1 MKKVKKGKRLMAAAL
16 AVVLSV
22 VTATTN
28 VLPSA
33 MVQVHAAETTQTSD
47 VEGFTLEISGDYG
60 YYVAQ
65 KEYQYDSY
73 EDAIKDLGAKCRAIF
88 KDRKSDAISIKI
100 PMVIQSKERDERLDE
115 NKGKQFVND
124 VAKIIFQET
133 ENAEEGN
140 LLKDECYMDYQMNY
154 CDYEYKDGTYAGMFY
169 VSGMSHS
176 LSVDRYNQTVKK
188 GKEIISDLN
197 LDGKSDYEKV
207 KAIIRWF
214 SKNVKYDNHY
224 YGEPEKEAIT
234 TNPYDFTGPI
244 LDGGGVCDGYANAFY
259 FLGKCAGLKVLYQDG
274 ATISGTAH
282 ALNLVEVNGKYY
294 YIDPTNIG
302 FVGEPSSEFLH
313 GQNYMSTIFKL
324 HDLGTE
330 EIYDNISKEDYSKE
344 HSVCNGDH
352 KLSTAGGYS
361 GPRCEVMGY
370 NSYICTNEG
379 CNYVHREWIPALEH
393 IWDEGTVTQEQSCT
407 EPEITTYKC
416 TRDDVWGENGKCTG
430 TKEVETKS
438 SLGGHTWDEG
448 KVTTEATCQES
459 GEKTYTCSTC
469 NSTKTEEI
477 AATGHEWEEKVI
489 KEATCTQY
497 GTLRQTCK
505 HCGFGQN
512 KKIPATGHLHT
523 ELKNVKAATCENTGY
538 TGDKYCTD
546 CKRTYEMGTE
556 VEALGHDWKETS
568 STGATCEKGIITT
581 FTCSNCEETKEE
593 ESGEPLGHVWG
604 EWTVTK
610 EPTCTKYGV
619 KKHYCTRSGCTEYE
633 IDTVDKTEHVKETR
647 NQKAATCTETGYS
660 GDIYCKNCDTVL
672 EEGKEIAATGHTWDE
687 GTVTKEP
694 TETENGVKT
703 YTCKNCDATKTEEIP
718 METHHWDEGTV
729 TKKATCTEAGKK
741 KFVCTDEGCTKTY
754 TVEIPATGHQHTE
767 ILNKKDAGCESEG
780 YTGDTYCKDCEQII
794 KAGTATKATGHTWDE
809 GKVTKE
815 ATCKEKGEKTYTCK
829 ECQKT
834 KVEELSKT
842 EHQWDEGTV
851 TKKATCEEAGEKT
864 YTCKNCNATKTEEIK
879 ATGHIHT
886 EIRDQKAATCK
897 ATGYTGDTYCTDCK
911 KLISKGKEIAKRS
924 HDWKIE
930 EKKATCEKAGERTS
944 TCKSCGEIKTET
956 LSATGHKYGAWK
968 TISTATV
975 FAPAKQIRH
984 CSVCGKSET
993 RTYGSKLRATIKMNA
1008 TSLKLKRKQS
1018 TTKFKATGLAKGDY
1032 VRSWTTSNKKIA
1044 TVTGSKNGTC
1054 KIKAGSKTG
1063 TAKITITLASG
1074 LRKTISVKVQKG
1086 TVTCTSIKGIP
1097 KKVTIKRRK
1106 SYQLRA
1112 AVNPF
1117 TCTTKVKYKSSNS
1130 KIAKVTSK
1138 GKITAG
1144 KKKGKAKIT
1153 ISVGKKK
1160 FVCTVTVK

>member
-1 MKKVKKGKRLMAAAL
+1 MKEKFLMIGSKNKEERLLMKVKKGKRLMAAAM

-22 VTATTN
+22 VMATTN
-28 VLPSA
+28 VLPFA
-33 MVQVHAAETTQTSD
+33 IQVHAAEGDTVQSS
-47 VEGFTLEISGDYG
+47 VEGFVYTEKKNGDYICSTSE
-60 YYVAQ
+60 VQ
-65 KEYQYDSY
+65 KYNDYKA
-73 EDAIKDLGAKCRAIF
+73 AIKGLAELS
-88 KDRKSDAISIKI
+88 RKIITERKIQEYNVKI
-100 PMVIQSKERDERLDE
+100 PVEIKADEPVDEIENGANPFNDAVRDETYKETGNPDEGFILKNFIYARGNLFNDDLQKITYNEETKCYQGVFYYSYIGYNVTNERYEQAKEAANQALAQMDLDE
-115 NKGKQFVND
+115 
-124 VAKIIFQET
+124 
-133 ENAEEGN
+133 
-140 LLKDECYMDYQMNY
+140 
-154 CDYEYKDGTYAGMFY
+154 
-169 VSGMSHS
+169 
-176 LSVDRYNQTVKK
+176 
-188 GKEIISDLN
+188 
-197 LDGKSDYEKV
+197 KSEYEKV
-207 KAIIRWF
+207 KTIMAWI
-214 SKNVKYDNHY
+214 SKNVKYDEHY
-224 YGEPEKEAIT
+224 YGKPEQEAKT
-234 TNPYDFTGPI
+234 ENPYDITGPLI
-244 LDGGGVCDGYANAFY
+244 DHYGVCEGYASVFY
-259 FLGKCAGLKVLYQDG
+259 YFATATGLRVLYEKGDN
-274 ATISGTAH
+274 H
-282 ALNLVEVNGKYY
+282 AWNLIEIDDTFY
-294 YIDPTNIG
+294 YIDPTNTH
-302 FVGEPSSEFLH
+302 FVNGEPNSEFLY
-313 GQNYMSTIFKL
+313 GQNYMFTIFKPYKYEI
-324 HDLGTE
+324 E
-330 EIYDNISKEDYSKE
+330 ETYDNISKEDYSKE

-729 TKKATCTEAGKK
+729 TKKATC
-741 KFVCTDEGCTKTY
+741 
-754 TVEIPATGHQHTE
+754 
-767 ILNKKDAGCESEG
+767 
-780 YTGDTYCKDCEQII
+780 
-794 KAGTATKATGHTWDE
+794 
-809 GKVTKE
+809 
-815 ATCKEKGEKTYTCK
+815 
-829 ECQKT
+829 
-834 KVEELSKT
+834 
-842 EHQWDEGTV
+842 
-851 TKKATCEEAGEKT
+851 EEAGEKT

-911 KLISKGKEIAKRS
+911 KLILKGKEIAKRS

-975 FAPAKQIRH
+975 FAPEKQTRH
-984 CSVCGKSET
+984 CSVCSKSET

-1018 TTKFKATGLAKGDY
+1018 TTKFKVTGLAKGDY

>member
-1 MKKVKKGKRLMAAAL
+1 MKEKFLMIGNNKEEELLVKVKKGKRLMAAAM

-22 VTATTN
+22 VMATTN

-33 MVQVHAAETTQTSD
+33 VVQVHAAEGDTIQSS
-47 VEGFTLEISGDYG
+47 VEGFVYTEKKNGDYICSTSE
-60 YYVAQ
+60 VQ
-65 KEYQYDSY
+65 KYNDYKA
-73 EDAIKDLGAKCRAIF
+73 AIKGLAELS
-88 KDRKSDAISIKI
+88 RKIITERKIQEYNVKI
-100 PMVIQSKERDERLDE
+100 PVEIKADEPVDEIENGANPFNDAVRDETYKETGNPDEGFILKNFIYARGNLFNDDLQKITYNEETKCYQGVFYYSYIGYNVTNERYEQAKEAANQALAQMDLDE
-115 NKGKQFVND
+115 
-124 VAKIIFQET
+124 
-133 ENAEEGN
+133 
-140 LLKDECYMDYQMNY
+140 
-154 CDYEYKDGTYAGMFY
+154 
-169 VSGMSHS
+169 
-176 LSVDRYNQTVKK
+176 
-188 GKEIISDLN
+188 
-197 LDGKSDYEKV
+197 KSEYEKV
-207 KAIIRWF
+207 KTIMAWI
-214 SKNVKYDNHY
+214 SKNVKYDEHY
-224 YGEPEKEAIT
+224 YGKPEQEAKT
-234 TNPYDFTGPI
+234 ENPYDITGPLI
-244 LDGGGVCDGYANAFY
+244 DHYGVCEGYASVFY
-259 FLGKCAGLKVLYQDG
+259 YFATAAGLRVLYEKGDN
-274 ATISGTAH
+274 H
-282 ALNLVEVNGKYY
+282 AWNLIEIDDTFY
-294 YIDPTNIG
+294 YIDPTNTH
-302 FVGEPSSEFLH
+302 FVNGEPNSEFLY
-313 GQNYMSTIFKL
+313 GQNYMFTIFKPYKYEI
-324 HDLGTE
+324 E
-330 EIYDNISKEDYSKE
+330 ETYDNISKEDYSKE
-344 HSVCNGDH
+344 HSACNGDH

-370 NSYICTNEG
+370 NSYICTNGG

-438 SLGGHTWDEG
+438 SLGGHKWDEG

-469 NSTKTEEI
+469 NGTKTEKI

-523 ELKNVKAATCENTGY
+523 ELKNVKTATCESAGY

-546 CKRTYEMGTE
+546 CKKTYEMGTE

-581 FTCSNCEETKEE
+581 FTCSNCGETKEE

-633 IDTVDKTEHVKETR
+633 IDTVDKTEHVKETK
-647 NQKAATCTETGYS
+647 NQKAATCTEKGYS
-660 GDIYCKNCDTVL
+660 GDIYCKNCETLL
-672 EEGKEIAATGHTWDE
+672 EEGKEIAA
-687 GTVTKEP
+687 
-694 TETENGVKT
+694 
-703 YTCKNCDATKTEEIP
+703 A
-718 METHHWDEGTV
+718 
-729 TKKATCTEAGKK
+729 
-741 KFVCTDEGCTKTY
+741 
-754 TVEIPATGHQHTE
+754 GHQHTE
-767 ILNKKDAGCESEG
+767 LKNVKAATCENAG
-780 YTGDTYCKDCEQII
+780 YTGDIYCKDCEQII
-794 KAGTATKATGHTWDE
+794 KAGTETKATGHTWDE

-815 ATCKEKGEKTYTCK
+815 ATC
-829 ECQKT
+829 
-834 KVEELSKT
+834 
-842 EHQWDEGTV
+842 
-851 TKKATCEEAGEKT
+851 EEAGEKT
-864 YTCKNCNATKTEEIK
+864 YTCKNCNVTKTEEIK

-930 EKKATCEKAGERTS
+930 EKKATCEKTGERTS

-968 TISTATV
+968 TISTVTV
-975 FAPAKQIRH
+975 FAPAKQTRR

-1018 TTKFKATGLAKGDY
+1018 TTKFKVIGLAKGDY

-1086 TVTCTSIKGIP
+1086 TVTCTFIKGIP

>member
-33 MVQVHAAETTQTSD
+33 MVQVHAAEGDTIQSS
-47 VEGFTLEISGDYG
+47 VEGFVYTEKKNGDYICSTSE
-60 YYVAQ
+60 VQ
-65 KEYQYDSY
+65 KYNDYKA
-73 EDAIKDLGAKCRAIF
+73 AIKGLAELS
-88 KDRKSDAISIKI
+88 RKIITERKIQEYNVKI
-100 PMVIQSKERDERLDE
+100 PVEIKADEPVDEIENGANPFNDAVRDETYKETGNPDEGFILKNFIYARGNLFNDDLQKITYNEETKCYQGVFYYSYIGYNVTNERYEQAKEAANQALAQMDLDE
-115 NKGKQFVND
+115 
-124 VAKIIFQET
+124 
-133 ENAEEGN
+133 
-140 LLKDECYMDYQMNY
+140 
-154 CDYEYKDGTYAGMFY
+154 
-169 VSGMSHS
+169 
-176 LSVDRYNQTVKK
+176 
-188 GKEIISDLN
+188 
-197 LDGKSDYEKV
+197 KSEYEKV
-207 KAIIRWF
+207 KTIMAWI
-214 SKNVKYDNHY
+214 SKNVKYDEHY
-224 YGEPEKEAIT
+224 YGKPEQEAKT
-234 TNPYDFTGPI
+234 ENPYDITGPLI
-244 LDGGGVCDGYANAFY
+244 DHYGVCEGYASVFY
-259 FLGKCAGLKVLYQDG
+259 YFATAAGLRVLYEKGDN
-274 ATISGTAH
+274 H
-282 ALNLVEVNGKYY
+282 AWNLIEIDDTFY
-294 YIDPTNIG
+294 YIDPTNTH
-302 FVGEPSSEFLH
+302 FVNGEPNSEFLY
-313 GQNYMSTIFKL
+313 GQNYMFTIFKPYKYEI
-324 HDLGTE
+324 E
-330 EIYDNISKEDYSKE
+330 ETYDNISKEDYSKE
-344 HSVCNGDH
+344 HSVCNGNH
-352 KLSTAGGYS
+352 NLSYS
-361 GPRCEVMGY
+361 GERYAQCEKEGY
-370 NSYICTNEG
+370 KHYDCTNEG
-379 CNYVHREWIPALEH
+379 CYYVKRDYTSALGH
-393 IWDEGTVTQEQSCT
+393 IWDEGEVTQEQSCDQ
-407 EPEITTYKC
+407 PEITTYTC
-416 TRDDVWGENGKCTG
+416 TRSVNCKD
-430 TKEVETKS
+430 TKEVETKPA
-438 SLGGHTWDEG
+438 LGHKWDEG

-497 GTLRQTCK
+497 GALRRTCK
-505 HCGFGQN
+505 HCEFGQN
-512 KKIPATGHLHT
+512 EKIPATGHLHT

-568 STGATCEKGIITT
+568 SAGATCEKGIITT
-581 FTCSNCEETKEE
+581 FTCSNCKETKEE

-633 IDTVDKTEHVKETR
+633 IDTVDKTEHVKETK

-703 YTCKNCDATKTEEIP
+703 YTCKTCDATKTEEIP

-729 TKKATCTEAGKK
+729 IKEATCTEAGKK

-1018 TTKFKATGLAKGDY
+1018 TTKFKVTGLAKGDY

-1112 AVNPF
+1112 TVNPF

-1130 KIAKVTSK
+1130 KIAKVSSR

>member
-1 MKKVKKGKRLMAAAL
+1 MKKVKKGKRLLAAAL

-33 MVQVHAAETTQTSD
+33 MVQVHAAETTTKLTDSSVSGFYYEQDEYGKIQCTTDKTYVYTSYEEVVAD
-47 VEGFTLEISGDYG
+47 LGKIAKTIYLEDKYASFSLKIPVEIRTGKRVEQIETSQIEKDIRKIIREDTGKPEEGYTLVSIQRCGGNVLAENGYDGIDKSYSDGIYKG
-60 YYVAQ
+60 YY
-65 KEYQYDSY
+65 KGSGGYD
-73 EDAIKDLGAKCRAIF
+73 EMR
-88 KDRKSDAISIKI
+88 DRYH
-100 PMVIQSKERDERLDE
+100 QT
-115 NKGKQFVND
+115 
-124 VAKIIFQET
+124 VAKL
-133 ENAEEGN
+133 N
-140 LLKDECYMDYQMNY
+140 
-154 CDYEYKDGTYAGMFY
+154 
-169 VSGMSHS
+169 
-176 LSVDRYNQTVKK
+176 TVM
-188 GKEIISDLN
+188 ESLN
-197 LDGKSDYEKV
+197 LNGKSDYEKV
-207 KAIIRWF
+207 VAIINWIR
-214 SKNVKYDNHY
+214 SNVKYGGISSDNPDATDYPH
-224 YGEPEKEAIT
+224 
-234 TNPYDFTGPI
+234 DMTGAV
-244 LDGGGVCDGYANAFY
+244 LDGYCVCDGYAGLFY
-259 FLGKCAGLKVLYQDG
+259 YMACSAGLKALYQEG
-274 ATISGTAH
+274 TMIGSGGH
-282 ALNLVEVNGKYY
+282 AWNLVEVDGMYY
-294 YIDPTNIG
+294 YIDPTGADSKSEMLWGQDYAYTQN
-302 FVGEPSSEFLH
+302 EPDDYE
-313 GQNYMSTIFKL
+313 I
-324 HDLGTE
+324 E
-330 EIYDNISKEDYSKE
+330 ETYDNISKEDYSKE
-344 HSVCNGDH
+344 HSVCNGNH
-352 KLSTAGGYS
+352 NLSYS
-361 GPRCEVMGY
+361 GEWGATCEEKGYTHYRCL
-370 NSYICTNEG
+370 NEG
-379 CNYVHREWIPALEH
+379 CTYIEREYSDPIGH
-393 IWDEGTVTQEQSCT
+393 KWDEGKVTQEQSCDQ
-407 EPEITTYKC
+407 PEITTYTC
-416 TRDDVWGENGKCTG
+416 TREAPTYCRD
-430 TKEVETKS
+430 TKEVETKPA
-438 SLGGHTWDEG
+438 LGHTWDEG

-497 GTLRQTCK
+497 GALRRTCK

-512 KKIPATGHLHT
+512 EKIPATGHLHT

-568 STGATCEKGIITT
+568 SAGATCEKGIITT
-581 FTCSNCEETKEE
+581 FTCSNCKETKEE

-633 IDTVDKTEHVKETR
+633 IDTVDKTEHVKETK

-703 YTCKNCDATKTEEIP
+703 YTCKTCDATKTEEIP

-729 TKKATCTEAGKK
+729 IKEATCTEAGKK

-1018 TTKFKATGLAKGDY
+1018 TTKFKVTGLAKGDY

-1112 AVNPF
+1112 TVNPF

-1130 KIAKVTSK
+1130 KIAKVSSR